1 MSTLVDLLPHEIP
14 SAATESPIATAWP
27 DASPASPELWSLE
40 SFAREQIHALTRQ
53 LFTGSASLRQ
63 VTFSAVDAETEAE
76 VLPVCLQVGEALA
89 LHDSG
94 TVCVV
99 EAPARGHGERVIS
112 EKASGGSSAP
122 KYAGTLR
129 QQSEQLSRGLWF
141 MPADVFW
148 GSHHGL
154 SLVWLRARLA
164 ELRLEFDYTVLEGP
178 AAGQGEVATLG
189 SLSDGLV
196 LVLQANVTR
205 RATAQR
211 VKEKLSSTKTR
222 LLGAVLTGRTFPIPE
237 VLYRRL

>member
-1 MSTLVDLLPHEIP
+1 
-14 SAATESPIATAWP
+14 
-27 DASPASPELWSLE
+27 LE
-40 SFAREQIHALTRQ
+40 SFAREQIHALARQ
-53 LFTGSASLRQ
+53 LFTGPASLRQ
-63 VTFSAVDAETEAE
+63 VTFSAVEAETA
-76 VLPVCLQVGEALA
+76 VLPLCLQVGEALA
-89 LHDSG
+89 RHGSG

-99 EAPARGHGERVIS
+99 EALARGHEEQVIS
-112 EKASGGSSAP
+112 EKGSGGSSAP
-122 KYAGTLR
+122 KHAGTLR
-129 QQSEQLSRGLWF
+129 QQSEQLSRGLWL

-148 GSHHGL
+148 GNHHGF

-178 AAGQGEVATLG
+178 AAGQGEVAMLG

-205 RATAQR
+205 RVTAQR
-211 VKEKLSSTKTR
+211 AKEKLSSTKTR